1 MIGLLDDTVP
11 AQPPPSRA
19 PELSARIFSEAG
31 WLQENLNLEHRA
43 GQERMANAVAAAF
56 RDDEALL
63 FEAGTGI
70 GKSLAYLVPG
80 IIHATDCGR
89 QLIVSTHTISLQ
101 EQIEKK
107 DLPLC
112 RRLFR
117 SAPKL
122 ARYEAF
128 QSTVLVG
135 KSNYLCTTRLSNALA
150 DRASLFDD
158 AGYAELQRI
167 ADWSETTET
176 GLRHDLQPP
185 PSPEVW
191 ETVNADSSSCSRR
204 NCDCDRCFYQRARAR
219 VRAAQVIVVNHALLF
234 SLIAA
239 GGARAEGAGPDASGV
254 LFPGDFVVLDEA
266 HTVVEVAE
274 ESFGLG
280 LSSLGIERTL
290 KHLFNPRTR
299 RGIMKKHADAGFSQK
314 VADVLDAT
322 GQFFGFLAGT
332 LLSERGIVR
341 VREAGAA
348 EPLLAEP
355 LSVLER
361 SVAKIADSLEEGR
374 ERDELL
380 EQKARIRSIR
390 AGVDEWLNLSNEGH
404 VYWAEKGGR
413 KQTIVTLRSA
423 PVNVA
428 PELEKCLFGAGVS
441 VICTSATLALAGD
454 MAPFAAGIGATGAR
468 AEVAGSPF
476 DFDVNMR
483 VFTAAD
489 IPLPT
494 QPDSRAS
501 IDALADYV
509 GYCCSRVAGG
519 SLVLFTSYRDM
530 QAVAAVVGPL
540 ITSKGRPFMVQGG
553 DISRTELAQ
562 RMRLLGNAVL
572 FGTDSF
578 WTGVAVPGDALS
590 QVIIARLPFSPPTHP
605 IAEAKAELIRDRGGD
620 PFNELTLP
628 EALIKFRQ
636 GVGRLIRTQNDR
648 GLITVLDSRILAKSY
663 GRMFIEVLPQR
674 TFSRLTRENRDDQ
687 FRPFT

>member
-31 WLQENLNLEHRA
+31 WLQQNLGLEHRP
-43 GQERMANAVAAAF
+43 GQEMMANAVAAAF
-56 RDDEALL
+56 RDDEPLL

-101 EQIEKK
+101 EQVDKK

-112 RRLFR
+112 RRLFTAIPEL
-117 SAPKL
+117 S
-122 ARYEAF
+122 RYAGF

-135 KSNYLCTTRLSNALA
+135 KSNYLCTTRLSHALGE
-150 DRASLFDD
+150 RGTLFDD
-158 AGYAELQRI
+158 AGYSELLRI
-167 ADWSETTET
+167 ADWADKTET

-185 PSPEVW
+185 PNPEVW
-191 ETVNADSSSCSRR
+191 ESVNADSSSCSRR
-204 NCDCDRCFYQRARAR
+204 NCDCERCFYQKARTR
-219 VRAAQVIVVNHALLF
+219 VRSAQVIVVNHALLF

-239 GGARAEGAGPDASGV
+239 GGARAEGAGPDQSGV

-290 KHLFNPRTR
+290 KHLYNPRTK
-299 RGIMKKHADAGFSQK
+299 RGIMKKRGDSHFQQKIIDA
-314 VADVLDAT
+314 LDAC
-322 GQFFGFLAGT
+322 GQFFNFLGGT
-332 LLSERGIVR
+332 LLSERAIVR
-341 VREAGAA
+341 VRETGVA
-348 EPLLAEP
+348 EPLLSDP
-355 LSVLER
+355 LAALER
-361 SVAKIADSLEEGR
+361 SVAKIADSLEDGR

-380 EQKARIRSIR
+380 EQKARIRAIR
-390 AGVDEWLNLSNEGH
+390 AGVDEWLSLANEGH

-423 PVNVA
+423 PVDVA
-428 PELEKCLFGAGVS
+428 PELERCLFGAGVS
-441 VICTSATLALAGD
+441 VVCTSATLALAGE
-454 MAPFAAGIGATGAR
+454 MTPFAKSIGASQAK
-468 AEVAGSPF
+468 AEIAQSPF
-476 DFDVNMR
+476 DFERNMR
-483 VFTAAD
+483 LFVAAD
-489 IPLPT
+489 IPLPS
-494 QPDSRAS
+494 QQDSRAS

-509 GYCCSRVAGG
+509 GFCCARVAGG

-530 QAVAAVVGPL
+530 QAVAAIVSPRLV
-540 ITSKGRPFMVQGG
+540 SQGRPFLMQGG
-553 DISRTELAQ
+553 DISRTELTQ
-562 RMRLLGNAVL
+562 RMRDTGNAVL

-578 WTGVAVPGDALS
+578 WTGVDIPGDALS
-590 QVIIARLPFSPPTHP
+590 QVVIARLPFSPPTHP
-605 IAEAKAELIRDRGGD
+605 ISEAKAELIRDRGGE

-636 GVGRLIRTQNDR
+636 GVGRLIRTQTDR
-648 GLITVLDSRILAKSY
+648 GIITVLDSRILAKSY
-663 GRMFIEVLPQR
+663 GRLFIEGLPQR
-674 TFSRLTRENRDDQ
+674 TFVRLTLENRNEQ

>member
-1 MIGLLDDTVP
+1 MIGIRDEMAP

-19 PELSARIFSEAG
+19 PELAARIFSEAG
-31 WLQENLNLEHRA
+31 WLQANLELEHRP

-56 RDDEALL
+56 RDDEPLL

-80 IIHATDCGR
+80 VIHATDCGR

-107 DLPLC
+107 DLPIC
-112 RRLFR
+112 RRLFG
-117 SAPKL
+117 SVPEL
-122 ARYEAF
+122 SRYAAF

-135 KSNYLCTTRLSNALA
+135 KSNYLCTTRLSHALA
-150 DRASLFDD
+150 ERASLFDD
-158 AGYAELQRI
+158 AGYAELVRI
-167 ADWSETTET
+167 ADWAETTAT

-191 ETVNADSSSCSRR
+191 DNVNADSSSCSRR
-204 NCDCDRCFYQRARAR
+204 NCDCERCFYQRARAR

-239 GGARAEGAGPDASGV
+239 GGARAEGAGPGESGV
-254 LFPGDFVVLDEA
+254 LFPADFVVLDEA

-299 RGIMKKHADAGFSQK
+299 RGLMKRHADAGFRQRI
-314 VADVLDAT
+314 ADVLDASA
-322 GQFFGFLAGT
+322 QFFGFLAGT
-332 LLSERGIVR
+332 LLAERPIVR
-341 VREAGAA
+341 VRETGVA
-348 EPLLAEP
+348 EPLLGEP
-355 LSVLER
+355 LAALER
-361 SVAKIADSLEEGR
+361 SVAKIADALEDGR

-380 EQKARIRSIR
+380 EHRARLR
-390 AGVDEWLNLSNEGH
+390 AVRGGVDEWLGLANKGH

-423 PVNVA
+423 PVDVA
-428 PELEKCLFGAGVS
+428 PELERCLFGSGVS
-441 VICTSATLALAGD
+441 VVCTSATLALAGD
-454 MAPFAAGIGATGAR
+454 MAPFAAGMGATQAK

-476 DFDVNMR
+476 DFERNMR
-483 VFTAAD
+483 VYAAAD
-489 IPLPT
+489 IPLPSL
-494 QPDSRAS
+494 QDSRAS
-501 IDALADYV
+501 IEALADYV
-509 GYCCSRVAGG
+509 GFCCARVAGG

-530 QAVAAVVGPL
+530 QAVAAVVSP
-540 ITSKGRPFMVQGG
+540 IFSSQGRPFLMQGG

-562 RMRLLGNAVL
+562 RMRDLGCAVL

-578 WTGVAVPGDALS
+578 WTGVDVPGDALS

-605 IAEAKAELIRDRGGD
+605 IAEAKAELIRERGGD
-620 PFNELTLP
+620 PFKELTLP

-636 GVGRLIRTQNDR
+636 GVGRLIRTQTDR
-648 GLITVLDSRILAKSY
+648 GVITVLDSRILAKSY
-663 GRMFIEVLPQR
+663 GRLFIEGLPQR
-674 TFSRLTRENRDDQ
+674 MFCKITMENRDAQ